1 MLLTGYAN
9 LYKNNLS
16 NRIEYENKIWSD
28 DIKDNKEQIFN
39 NNVEYQEKTFEEFSN
54 KKGP

>member
-1 MLLTGYAN
+1 MMLLNGYAN

-39 NNVEYQEKTFEEFSN
+39 NNVEY
-54 KKGP
+54 